1 MSTQNDPNANPDVD
15 PNEVPEPYR
24 NPQVEDTDE
33 GAKKDRKAKGVE
45 GDDQAKR

>member
-1 MSTQNDPNANPDVD
+1 MSTQEDPNAQPAD

-24 NPQVEDTDE
+24 TEQDTDE
-33 GAKKDRKAKGVE
+33 ANAKKSRKDKGVE